1 MASAVMF
8 SGPSA
13 SERPIIRKSLSGRIL
28 DAIIRSR
35 MVTAER
41 MIRRYQALYENAQVY
56 GDYRRVRFGSA
67 NLLPFNN

>member
-8 SGPSA
+8 SGSSA
-13 SERPIIRKSLSGRIL
+13 SECPVIRKSLSGRIL
-28 DAIIRSR
+28 DAIVRSR
-35 MVTAER
+35 MATAER
-41 MIRRYQALYENAQVY
+41 MVRRYQALYENAQIY

>member
-8 SGPSA
+8 SGSSA
-13 SERPIIRKSLSGRIL
+13 SERPTIRKSLSRRIL

-41 MIRRYQALYENAQVY
+41 MVRRYQVLYENAQIY